1 MKPVTVDILS
11 QIIGVKR
18 VRLEAAKKELPA
30 AALEEQASAVRRNAK
45 QHALIAALNSALKLN
60 VIAEFKRRSPSKG
73 DIRSNVE
80 PATMARR
87 YEVAGARAVSVLT
100 EEDNFGGSLADLV
113 AVREAVS
120 LPVLRKDFIFDS
132 YQLYESA
139 AAGADAL
146 LLIVAALDDDQLRT
160 LRYITEEDL
169 GMDALVEVHN
179 EEEMDRAISLGSK
192 LIGVNNRDLR
202 SFTVSIETSVRLAAI
217 APEGTTM
224 VSESGLSNS
233 DDLQRLSKLGY
244 KGFLIGEWLMRADD
258 PALALQALLQRL
270 GHDSDLVATRSGDR
284 YDPRTDNA

>member
-1 MKPVTVDILS
+1 M
-11 QIIGVKR
+11 
-18 VRLEAAKKELPA
+18 RLEAAKKELPA
-30 AALEEQASAVRRNAK
+30 ALLEEQASAVRRNAK
-45 QHALIAALNSALKLN
+45 QHALIAALNSAPKLN

-73 DIRSNVE
+73 EIRSNVQ
-80 PATMARR
+80 PATMARC

-100 EEDNFGGSLADLV
+100 EEDNFGGSLTDLV

-120 LPVLRKDFIFDS
+120 CPVLRKDFIFDS

-179 EEEMDRAISLGSK
+179 EGEMDRAISLGSK

-202 SFTVSIETSVRLAAI
+202 TFTVSIETSVRLAAI
-217 APEGTTM
+217 APEGTTL

-233 DDLQRLSKLGY
+233 DDLQRLSTLGY
-244 KGFLIGEWLMRADD
+244 KGFLIGESLMRADD
-258 PALALQALLQRL
+258 PGLALQALLQRL
-270 GHDSDLVATRSGDR
+270 AHDSDLVATKSGDR
-284 YDPRTDNA
+284 YDDPRTDNA

>member
-1 MKPVTVDILS
+1 VDILS
-11 QIIGVKR
+11 QIIEVKR

-30 AALEEQASAVRRNAK
+30 ALLEEQASAVRRNAK
-45 QHALIAALNSALKLN
+45 QHALIAALNSAPKLN

-100 EEDNFGGSLADLV
+100 EEDNFGGSLTDLV

-120 LPVLRKDFIFDS
+120 CPVLRKDFIFDS

-202 SFTVSIETSVRLAAI
+202 TFTVSIETSVRLAAI
-217 APEGTTM
+217 APEGTTL

-233 DDLQRLSKLGY
+233 DDLQRLSTLGY
-244 KGFLIGEWLMRADD
+244 KGFLIGESLMRADD
-258 PALALQALLQRL
+258 PGLALQALLQRL
-270 GHDSDLVATRSGDR
+270 AHDSDLVATKSGDR
-284 YDPRTDNA
+284 YDDPRTDNA

>member
-1 MKPVTVDILS
+1 VDILS
-11 QIIGVKR
+11 QIIEVKR

-30 AALEEQASAVRRNAK
+30 ALLEEQASAVRRNAK
-45 QHALIAALNSALKLN
+45 QHALIAALNSAPKLN

-73 DIRSNVE
+73 EIRSNVQ
-80 PATMARR
+80 PATMARC

-100 EEDNFGGSLADLV
+100 EEDNFGGSLTDLV

-120 LPVLRKDFIFDS
+120 CPVLRKDFIFDS

-179 EEEMDRAISLGSK
+179 EGEMDRAISLGSK

-202 SFTVSIETSVRLAAI
+202 TFTVSIETSVRLAAI
-217 APEGTTM
+217 APEGTTL

-233 DDLQRLSKLGY
+233 DDLQRLSTLGY
-244 KGFLIGEWLMRADD
+244 KGFLIGESLMRADD
-258 PALALQALLQRL
+258 PGLALQALLQRL
-270 GHDSDLVATRSGDR
+270 AHDSDLVATKSGDR
-284 YDPRTDNA
+284 YDDPRTDNA